1 MRISAFMP
9 EININSPSVIATHSF
24 KMGCCESKGS
34 SGYRDHGENGRNQ
47 RKRNGRGVGVRIEF
61 HGTSNYYDGGYSGG
75 GYDGGFGGGDTGGGD
90 SVGGGGGCDSGG
102 GGLNKICTC
111 TYIIHKCMCRCL
123 IK

>member
-1 MRISAFMP
+1 MRISAIMP

-47 RKRNGRGVGVRIEF
+47 RKRNGRGVGKRIEF
-61 HGTSNYYDGGYSGG
+61 HGTSNHDDGGYRGG
-75 GYDGGFGGGDTGGGD
+75 GYDGGCGGGD
-90 SVGGGGGCDSGG
+90 SGGGGGGCDSGGGG

-111 TYIIHKCMCRCL
+111 TYIIHKCMCRCWF
-123 IK
+123 K